1 MEPSLL
7 PYFDYSVSVI
17 IRNFTTSS
25 DYSISHHNV
34 MDRFLKKRT
43 ATDSD
48 PSSSSP
54 HKKQKIPASAKQG
67 DISAAWQA
75 QEFGSHFYESGGKL
89 FCKPYNTVVDHARKS
104 VILKHIESKVRM
116 YFDHV
121 IFLHLYS
128 VF

>member
-1 MEPSLL
+1 MEPLSFS
-7 PYFDYSVSVI
+7 YFEYRLSVI
-17 IRNFTTSS
+17 IRNFATSS
-25 DYSISHHNV
+25 DYSIIHHNV
-34 MDRFLKKRT
+34 MDRFLNKRT

-54 HKKQKIPASAKQG
+54 HKKRKIPVSAKQG
-67 DISAAWQA
+67 DISAAWRA

-89 FCKPYNTVVDHARKS
+89 FCKPCNTVVDYARKS
-104 VILKHIESKVRM
+104 VILKHLESKVRM